1 MATFTLT
8 SERITIDGEYKEFVG
23 GSGNTTTVIQYASG
37 DAPASGDAG
46 RFLLW
51 RNGTNTGFWEVR
63 FIASATSST
72 VTVTDGGFSSAP
84 PSSSTFVI
92 STNLDDI
99 DAAYTNSVVRKEGR
113 SFQIRNRDF
122 ELTNGAFVA
131 DVNASISSKSTQ
143 TGSGFIGTYPVA
155 NGCALQFGR
164 LIGGE
169 ANNSVETIGGC
180 QILFEVSNGTL
191 MFTTQGSANS
201 NGPVLN
207 FYGCLVESISN
218 GFTPFIRSSG
228 AMRMIGCVAD
238 GPMGGRLYSP
248 ESELVDTRFSG
259 NVSGSNAWSLGATFT
274 RPINNVFFYQN
285 DTAIKAFQGFTGKF
299 TNVTFAD
306 SNTNIID
313 SSGANSSLLFTFIDC
328 TTFADNK
335 ITNTRGNYKQGKSI
349 NYTLT
354 NSAGVGLTG
363 AKVAVYDNAG
373 AIQDGI
379 KTSASGA
386 VDTINAVFF
395 DRAHGSTS
403 VNKAPFDI
411 RIREYGYTYLGFQ
424 SAVSEPIKQE
434 VRLAD
439 NTTLVSTEAQAAAI
453 TGISLNFGTETV
465 TITQDADTQKL
476 YDYYQYQLAQTT
488 NMAYGEDLIRTG
500 DSFNL
505 DDWDMVVDS
514 CTYTG
519 DATTTGLIT
528 LPNNGVFNGTRTD
541 ANGTV
546 FPPQPISITNISA
559 GSRLQIYNVTTS
571 TERVN
576 EVVSGTSYTSS
587 YTEGVEYTDG
597 DTVRVRLTKLGK
609 NEWSSNVLD
618 TSSGFSVLAEQVD
631 SAVYAAMGVD
641 GSTVTKFAADYAQN
655 DVNLIIATDWAMA
668 ELYAW
673 WMYNL
678 TTELGLRDFFGGI
691 TAIDQSNFRINSAV
705 VNLFLD
711 NNTTASFKQT
721 DNRRF
726 FRDTGDGYPIKTP
739 TTSGYGL
746 DAVWRNTILI
756 ADIDNVAAIKAK
768 TDQLN
773 FSGTDVKATL
783 DGEEVVT
790 DTASRNASK
799 ADVSGLSTFD
809 ASTDQVALVRADLET
824 INDGVQKSSKL
835 IPHTDSL

>member
-1 MATFTLT
+1 MATFTST
-8 SERITIDGEYKEFVG
+8 SERITIDGEYKDFTG

-37 DAPASGDAG
+37 DAPVSGDAG

-51 RNGTNTGFWEVR
+51 KNGSNTGFWEVR

-84 PSSSTFVI
+84 PSGSTFVI

-99 DAAYTNSVVRKEGR
+99 DAAFSNSVVRKEGR

-131 DVNASISSKSTQ
+131 DVNASINTKSTQ

-155 NGCALQFGR
+155 NGCVLQFGR

-180 QILFEVSNGTL
+180 NITFEISNNTL
-191 MFTTQGSANS
+191 IFTTQGSANS
-201 NGPVLN
+201 SGCVVN
-207 FYGCLVESISN
+207 FYGCLVESIGN
-218 GFTPFIRSSG
+218 GFSPFIRASG
-228 AMRMIGCVAD
+228 PMRIVGCIAD
-238 GPMGGRLYSP
+238 GPMGGRLYSTA
-248 ESELVDTRFSG
+248 SELVDTRFSG
-259 NVSGSNAWSLGATFT
+259 NVSGGVAWSLGATFT

-285 DTAIKAFQGFTGKF
+285 NTAIKAFEGFQGTF

-306 SNTNIID
+306 SNINIID
-313 SSGANSSLLFTFIDC
+313 SSGARSGLLFTFIDC
-328 TTFADNK
+328 TTFPDNK
-335 ITNTRGNYKQGKSI
+335 ITHTKGKYKQGKSI

-395 DRAHGSTS
+395 DRPHGSTS
-403 VNKAPFDI
+403 TNKAPFDI

-424 SAVSEPIKQE
+424 SAVSESIKQE

-453 TGISLNFGTETV
+453 TGISLNFSTETV

-476 YDYYQYQLAQTT
+476 YDYYQYQLAQTA
-488 NMAYGEDLIRTG
+488 NMAYGEDLVRTG

-505 DDWDMVVDS
+505 DDWDMAVDG

-528 LPNNGVFNGTRTD
+528 LLNGGVFNGERTD

-546 FPPQPISITNISA
+546 LAPRSVSITGLVA
-559 GSRLQIYNVTTS
+559 GSTLRVYNTTTS
-571 TERVN
+571 TQVVN
-576 EVVSGTSYTSS
+576 QVVAGTSYTAT
-587 YTEGVEYTDG
+587 YAEGVGYSVG
-597 DTVRVRLTKLGK
+597 DVLELRVAKINKLEFTTSVIPTSAG
-609 NEWSSNVLD
+609 WSALVSQEDNP
-618 TSSGFSVLAEQVD
+618 T
-631 SAVYAAMGVD
+631 YAAHGKD
-641 GSTVTKFAADYAQN
+641 GSTVTGISWDSGNMQFDFNEADNVIDGPDIGAWYYYFITTSTGIAEAFGALSWPQ
-655 DVNLIIATDWAMA
+655 VNRMTNITSKVAITWDNTKSTPLQINNLWVDRDDGVSIIASGSNSIQINPPAVFVQ
-668 ELYAW
+668 
-673 WMYNL
+673 
-678 TTELGLRDFFGGI
+678 GLSDI
-691 TAIDQSNFRINSAV
+691 E
-705 VNLFLD
+705 
-711 NNTTASFKQT
+711 NNT
-721 DNRRF
+721 
-726 FRDTGDGYPIKTP
+726 
-739 TTSGYGL
+739 
-746 DAVWRNTILI
+746 
-756 ADIDNVAAIKAK
+756 
-768 TDQLN
+768 
-773 FSGTDVKATL
+773 
-783 DGEEVVT
+783 
-790 DTASRNASK
+790 
-799 ADVSGLSTFD
+799 
-809 ASTDQVALVRADLET
+809 
-824 INDGVQKSSKL
+824 KL
-835 IPHTDSL
+835 IPALL

>member
-1 MATFTLT
+1 MATFTST
-8 SERITIDGEYKEFVG
+8 SERITIDGAYKDFTG

-51 RNGTNTGFWEVR
+51 KNGSNTGFWEKR
-63 FIASATSST
+63 FIASSTATT

-84 PSSSTFVI
+84 PNGSTFAI

-99 DAAYTNSVVRKEGR
+99 DAAFSKSVVRKEGR
-113 SFQIRNRDF
+113 SFQIRDRDF
-122 ELTNGAFVA
+122 ELTNSAFVA
-131 DVNASISSKSTQ
+131 DVNASISSQSTQ
-143 TGSGFIGTYPVA
+143 TGSGFIGTYPIG
-155 NGCALQFGR
+155 NGCVLQFGR

-169 ANNSVETIGGC
+169 ANNSVETIDGC
-180 QILFEVSNGTL
+180 QILFEVSNDTL
-191 MFTTQGSANS
+191 MFTTQGSANF
-201 NGPVLN
+201 NGPVIN

-218 GFTPFIRSSG
+218 GFLPFIRASG
-228 AMRMIGCVAD
+228 AFRMIGCVAD
-238 GPMGGRLYSP
+238 GPMGGRMYSP
-248 ESELVDTRFSG
+248 ESELIDTRFSG
-259 NVSGSNAWSLGATFT
+259 NVSGGNAWSLGGTFT
-274 RPINNVFFYQN
+274 RPIDNVFLFQN
-285 DTAIKAFQGFTGKF
+285 DTAIKAFQGFQGTF

-306 SNTNIID
+306 SNTNIIN
-313 SSGANSSLLFTFIDC
+313 SSNANSGLLFTFIDC
-328 TTFADNK
+328 TTFPDNK
-335 ITNTRGNYKQGKSI
+335 ITNTKGKYKQAKSI

-354 NSAGVGLTG
+354 NSSGVGLTG

-373 AIQDGI
+373 AIQDGS

-434 VRLAD
+434 VRLAE

-453 TGISLNFGTETV
+453 TGISLNFVTETV

-476 YDYYQYQLAQTT
+476 YDYYQYQLAQTA
-488 NMAYGEDLIRTG
+488 NMAYGEDLIKTG
-500 DSFNL
+500 NSFNL
-505 DDWDMVVDS
+505 DDWAMVVNG

-541 ANGTV
+541 SNGTV
-546 FPPQPISITNISA
+546 FPPQPISITNIVA

-571 TERVN
+571 TETVN

-587 YTEGVEYTDG
+587 YIEGVEYTDG

-609 NEWSSNVLD
+609 DEWSGNVLD

-631 SAVYAAMGVD
+631 SVVYAAMGVD
-641 GSTVTKFAADYAQN
+641 GSTVTKFAADYGQS
-655 DVNLIIATDWAMA
+655 DVNLIIGTDWTMA

-678 TTELGLRDFFGGI
+678 TSEQGIRLFFGGI
-691 TAIDQSNFRINSAV
+691 TAIDQSNFRINSAIA
-705 VNLFLD
+705 NLFLD
-711 NNTTASFKQT
+711 NNTNASFKQT

-726 FRDTGDGYPIKTP
+726 FRDTGDGYPIKLP
-739 TTSGYGL
+739 PTSGYGL
-746 DAVWRNTILI
+746 DAVWRNAILI
-756 ADIDNVAAIKAK
+756 AE
-768 TDQLN
+768 T
-773 FSGTDVKATL
+773 AT
-783 DGEEVVT
+783 
-790 DTASRNASK
+790 
-799 ADVSGLSTFD
+799 SGLTPAESAKLDVISDVDSNT
-809 ASTDQVALVRADLET
+809 
-824 INDGVQKSSKL
+824 KL
-835 IPHTDSL
+835 IPALL

>member
-1 MATFTLT
+1 MATFSST
-8 SERITIDGEYKEFVG
+8 SQRITIDGAYKDFTG

-37 DAPASGDAG
+37 DAPVSGDAG

-84 PSSSTFVI
+84 SSGSTFVI

-99 DAAYTNSVVRKEGR
+99 DAAFANSVVRKEGR

-131 DVNASISSKSTQ
+131 DVNASISTKSTQ

-155 NGCALQFGR
+155 NGCVLQFGR

-180 QILFEVSNGTL
+180 QILFEVSNDTL
-191 MFTTQGSANS
+191 MFTTQGSFNS
-201 NGPVLN
+201 SGCVLN
-207 FYGCLVESISN
+207 FYGCLLESVGN
-218 GFTPFIRSSG
+218 GFSPFIRASG
-228 AMRMIGCVAD
+228 PMRIIGCIAD
-238 GPMGGRLYSP
+238 GPMGGRLYSTA
-248 ESELVDTRFSG
+248 SELVDTRFSG
-259 NVSGSNAWSLGATFT
+259 NVSGGVAWSLGASFT
-274 RPINNVFFYQN
+274 RNIDNVFFYQN
-285 DTAIKAFQGFTGKF
+285 VAAIKSFQAFTGTF
-299 TNVTFAD
+299 SNTRFAD
-306 SNTNIID
+306 SNTYIIEAAAQ
-313 SSGANSSLLFTFIDC
+313 SGLLFRFVDC
-328 TTFADNK
+328 TTFDVSK
-335 ITNTRGNYKQGKSI
+335 INGNSGNYEQLKSI
-349 NYTLT
+349 NYTVT
-354 NSAGVGLTG
+354 NSSGTGLTG
-363 AKVAVYDNAG
+363 AKIAVYDNVG
-373 AIQDGI
+373 GVQEGGV
-379 KTSASGA
+379 KTSLNGT
-386 VDTINAVFF
+386 VDIINARFF
-395 DRAHGSTS
+395 RKNHNVSTPI
-403 VNKAPFDI
+403 NYAPFDI
-411 RIREYGYTYLGFQ
+411 RIRKYGYTYLGFQ

-434 VRLAD
+434 IRLAD

-453 TGISLNFGTETV
+453 TGISLNFATETV

-476 YDYYQYQLAQTT
+476 YDYYQYQLAQTA

-505 DDWDMVVDS
+505 DDWAMAVDG

-519 DATTTGLIT
+519 DATTTNLIT
-528 LPNNGVFNGTRTD
+528 LPNGGVFNGTRTD

-571 TERVN
+571 TETVN
-576 EVVSGTSYTSS
+576 QVVSGTSYTSS

-597 DTVRVRLTKLGK
+597 DTIRVRLTKLGK
-609 NEWSSNVLD
+609 DEWTGNVID

-641 GSTVTKFAADYAQN
+641 GSTVVKFAADYAQS
-655 DVNLIIATDWAMA
+655 DVNLIIGTDWTMA

-678 TTELGLRDFFGGI
+678 TSEQGIRLFFGGI
-691 TAIDQSNFRINSAV
+691 TAIDQSNFRINTAI

-711 NNTTASFKQT
+711 NTTSASYKQT

-726 FRDTGDGYPIKTP
+726 FRDTGDGYPIKSP

-756 ADIDNVAAIKAK
+756 AE
-768 TDQLN
+768 T
-773 FSGTDVKATL
+773 AT
-783 DGEEVVT
+783 
-790 DTASRNASK
+790 
-799 ADVSGLSTFD
+799 SGLTPAESAKLD
-809 ASTDQVALVRADLET
+809 V
-824 INDGVQKSSKL
+824 ISSVDNNTKL
-835 IPHTDSL
+835 IPALL